1 MLTRLWTIGVK
12 VAELE
17 QELAFHRRIGHDI
30 VLDETVTVNERTFRV
45 VLLRMGD
52 KCLHLFDEAVYEDQL
67 AEPLAPG
74 PCHIV
79 YISEDFELDIADIRS
94 AGVHLLF
101 PLTTIKVDAIRL
113 LPVLRGI
120 GYDAN
125 YSLCLYDN
133 QLPRRAIRQSV
144 DYLRANGYFVA

>member
-52 KCLHLFDEAVYEDQL
+52 KYLHLFEEAVYEDQL

-79 YISEDFELDIADIRS
+79 YISEDFELDIADIQS
-94 AGVHLLF
+94 AGAHLLF
-101 PLTTIKVDAIRL
+101 PLTTIEGEFGRRRVAFFRSPGGMIFEVIR
-113 LPVLRGI
+113 VLENRV
-120 GYDAN
+120 
-125 YSLCLYDN
+125 
-133 QLPRRAIRQSV
+133 PEV
-144 DYLRANGYFVA
+144 